1 MVLKELSSFEQMT
14 ANRLFRMNAAVKI
27 WEGAPWTGV
36 GAKGFSQYLGTV
48 IDPGEWKQ
56 TEGDKQFVR
65 NDGFQFLCEW
75 GVIGTGVLAAMIV
88 TLFIP
93 LFVRLRAIFGTH
105 DSSLSA
111 WEAFLR
117 FDAYCVPS
125 VVVIV
130 LFLVEGWFSSP
141 FQSPAVLMSWFCVLA
156 VLPGLLPSKRVKH
169 A

>member
-1 MVLKELSSFEQMT
+1 
-14 ANRLFRMNAAVKI
+14 MNAAFKI

-36 GAKGFSQYLGTV
+36 GANGFSQYLGTV
-48 IDPGEWKQ
+48 IEPGDWKQ
-56 TEGDKQFVR
+56 TKGDKQFVW

-75 GVIGTGVLAAMIV
+75 GVIGAGVLAAMII

-93 LFVRLRAIFGTH
+93 LFVRLRGVLATR
-105 DSSLSA
+105 DNDLSA
-111 WEAFLR
+111 WEVFLK
-117 FDAYCVPS
+117 FDTYSVPS

-156 VLPGLLPSKRVKH
+156 VLPGLVPSKRGKH